1 MKTSLVLSSIFCLFQ
16 QDDIDKAVE
25 AAKKAFDLQSP
36 WRKLEPAARAGLI
49 RKLAD
54 LLRRDVDYL
63 AV

>member
-1 MKTSLVLSSIFCLFQ
+1 MINFTYFEQSDV
-16 QDDIDKAVE
+16 DKAVE
-25 AAKKAFDLQSP
+25 AAAKAFDIKSP
-36 WRKLEPAARAGLI
+36 WRKLDPAARAGLI

>member
-1 MKTSLVLSSIFCLFQ
+1 MKTSLVLPSLICLFQ
-16 QDDIDKAVE
+16 QDDVDKAVE
-25 AAKKAFDLQSP
+25 AAKQAFDLQSP
-36 WRKLEPAARAGLI
+36 WRTLEPAARADLI